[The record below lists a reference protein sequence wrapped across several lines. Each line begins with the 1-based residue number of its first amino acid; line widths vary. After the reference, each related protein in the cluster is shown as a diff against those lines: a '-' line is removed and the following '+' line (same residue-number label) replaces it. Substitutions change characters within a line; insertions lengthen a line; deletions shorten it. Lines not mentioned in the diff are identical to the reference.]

1 MAYATS
7 SDGVRLHVE
16 EAGAG
21 EPIVFVH
28 EFGDNHRSWDPQ
40 VHFLSRR
47 YRCITFAARGFPPSD
62 VPESVDAYSQEQA
75 VADIL
80 AVMDHCKVEKA
91 HVVGCS
97 MGGFAALHFGLRHPG
112 RARSLVAAGAGYGAE
127 KQHEAYFRNVSL
139 EVARNFEEQGSARF
153 AETYGSGASRVQFQN
168 KDPSG
173 WRDFDGRLAQHSAR
187 GAANTMRGVQA
198 RRPSLYDLEDGFRKM
213 IVPTLVVVG
222 DEDDHC
228 LQPGIFLKRMIPAC
242 GLLVIP
248 KTGHAANLEEPDL
261 FNRALTEFFA
271 MVEAGRWG
279 PRDPRARPDQIMQ
292 TTRT

>member
-1 MAYATS
+1 MAYATG

-16 EAGAG
+16 EAGTG

-28 EFGDNHRSWDPQ
+28 EFGDNYRSWEPQ

-47 YRCITFAARGFPPSD
+47 YRCITFAARGYPPSD

-75 VADIL
+75 VADIVT
-80 AVMDHCKVEKA
+80 VMDHCKVERA

-97 MGGFAALHFGLRHPG
+97 MGGFAALHLGLRHPG
-112 RARSLVAAGAGYGAE
+112 RACSLVVAGTGYGAE
-127 KQHEAYFRNVSL
+127 KQHEGYFRNVSL
-139 EVARNFEEQGSARF
+139 EVARNFEEHGSERF

-168 KDPSG
+168 KDPNG
-173 WRDFDGRLAQHSAR
+173 WRAFVGRLAQHSAR

-213 IVPTLVVVG
+213 AVPTLVIVG

-228 LQPGIFLKRMIPAC
+228 LQPGIFLKRTIPAC
-242 GLLVIP
+242 GLLVVP
-248 KTGHAANLEEPDL
+248 KTGHAANLEEPAL
-261 FNRALTEFFA
+261 FNRMLAEFFA
-271 MVEAGRWG
+271 MVEAGRWT

-292 TTRT
+292 TSRS

>member
-16 EAGAG
+16 ESGAG

-127 KQHEAYFRNVSL
+127 KQHETYFRNVSL

-173 WRDFDGRLAQHSAR
+173 WRDFVGRLAQHSAR